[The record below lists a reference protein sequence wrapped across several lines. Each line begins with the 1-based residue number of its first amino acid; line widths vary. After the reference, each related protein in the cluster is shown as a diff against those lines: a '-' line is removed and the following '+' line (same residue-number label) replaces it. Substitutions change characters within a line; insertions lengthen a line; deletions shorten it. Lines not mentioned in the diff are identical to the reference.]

1 MVKTAQPGTAGDLRI
16 GGWSVL
22 DGSPVWSI
30 LLQRI
35 VSPILMVIADVF
47 ANEPSQ
53 MAFIQRDDVVQKFP
67 TTASDPPF
75 GESILPGR
83 LDTGPFRLQT
93 HALQKSD
100 HRGIELRVAIQNDVT
115 IWSSLRECLT

>member
-67 TTASDPPF
+67 TTASDPV
-75 GESILPGR
+75 R
-83 LDTGPFRLQT
+83 R
-93 HALQKSD
+93 
-100 HRGIELRVAIQNDVT
+100 QNQIAASEDVT
-115 IWSSLRECLT
+115 NLEFTGAPYIWIQ